1 MDVQLSEKLDRWC
14 DSSARSC
21 SSSKSVAQCLQ
32 LDLLLFFSPDAKR
45 ENQNRGAHR
54 VRLRRLEQVASLFI
68 FLYLFHVA
76 YFNSSSD
83 GASSSSKSSHDKLEP
98 EVYKTRKDENFTEYF
113 KIHKNQVGIQ
123 SME

>member
-1 MDVQLSEKLDRWC
+1 MNY
-14 DSSARSC
+14 
-21 SSSKSVAQCLQ
+21 
-32 LDLLLFFSPDAKR
+32 FFPDAKR

-54 VRLRRLEQVASLFI
+54 VRLRRLEQVVSLFI
-68 FLYLFHVA
+68 YISIFISCCLF
-76 YFNSSSD
+76 SD

-123 SME
+123 LMD